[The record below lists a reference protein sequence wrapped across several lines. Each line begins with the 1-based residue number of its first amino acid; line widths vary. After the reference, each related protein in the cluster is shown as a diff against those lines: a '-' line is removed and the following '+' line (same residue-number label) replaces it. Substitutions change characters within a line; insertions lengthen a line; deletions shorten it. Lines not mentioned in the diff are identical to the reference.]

1 MTHGESCKKLCSKPF
16 HHDPNMNAISIPK
29 VEAEAALLYGIQLTE
44 VTPRLLRV
52 TGPNGTAD
60 IRRGAGDGQ
69 LRLFSGNVSCGVM
82 SELYIFEE
90 AFSLV
95 SHRYSREKFHE
106 HVAVAQEG
114 EESSAERP

>member
-16 HHDPNMNAISIPK
+16 RHDPDMNAISIPK

-44 VTPRLLRV
+44 VTPRLLRI

-69 LRLFSGNVSCGVM
+69 LAALLGKRVLRG
-82 SELYIFEE
+82 
-90 AFSLV
+90 
-95 SHRYSREKFHE
+95 
-106 HVAVAQEG
+106 HVRALHL
-114 EESSAERP
+114 

>member
-1 MTHGESCKKLCSKPF
+1 MTHGESCKKLCSKPIR
-16 HHDPNMNAISIPK
+16 HDPDMNAISIPK
-29 VEAEAALLYGIQLTE
+29 VEAEAARLYGIQLTE

-114 EESSAERP
+114 ESSAEKP